1 MEAFRSEHGSRNR
14 PVKVA
19 CDVFSHCYY
28 GENLEAPQGWR
39 PFSTLDRDSCLP
51 PTSQPGKEPEETAGF
66 GRAVQL
72 GKGKETW
79 EFSNRVPRYPFW
91 CRQLFGY
98 APRDPGSYQT
108 WTQVVPWATA
118 KRRAK
123 TGASVS
129 LSFLR
134 TAGVAGTS
142 LRTSVPRRQT
152 TPHHTCCPP
161 ESGWWL
167 GGGESGFRKQAQST
181 VSRKPSRL
189 RRLI

>member
-1 MEAFRSEHGSRNR
+1 MGKIWRHHRVGDRS
-14 PVKVA
+14 
-19 CDVFSHCYY
+19 
-28 GENLEAPQGWR
+28 APW
-39 PFSTLDRDSCLP
+39 T
-51 PTSQPGKEPEETAGF
+51 ETATSLLLLSQAWNQKKLPLWAGS
-66 GRAVQL
+66 AASE
-72 GKGKETW
+72 GKETW

-123 TGASVS
+123 PGASVS

-142 LRTSVPRRQT
+142 MRTSVPRRQT
-152 TPHHTCCPP
+152 TPHHTCCPC

>member
-1 MEAFRSEHGSRNR
+1 MLEAFRSEHSSRNR

-19 CDVFSHCYY
+19 YDVVSHCYH
-28 GENLEAPQGWR
+28 GKNLEAPLGWR
-39 PFSTLDRDSCLP
+39 PFSTLDRDSDLP
-51 PTSQPGKEPEETAGF
+51 PSSKPGKEPEETAGF

-79 EFSNRVPRYPFW
+79 DFPSHVPRYPFW

-123 TGASVS
+123 SGASVS
-129 LSFLR
+129 LIADQVPQDRGCRGFFSEGLR
-134 TAGVAGTS
+134 APQTDHPPPYVLSSRVGVVARGWGERLPEAG
-142 LRTSVPRRQT
+142 
-152 TPHHTCCPP
+152 P
-161 ESGWWL
+161 EHN
-167 GGGESGFRKQAQST
+167 
-181 VSRKPSRL
+181 
-189 RRLI
+189 